1 MNDNSLEFVPE
12 IIYCTKGNV
21 LETNSLFH
29 LQK

>member
-1 MNDNSLEFVPE
+1 MNDNSLEIVPG
-12 IIYCTKGNV
+12 IIYCTKSNV